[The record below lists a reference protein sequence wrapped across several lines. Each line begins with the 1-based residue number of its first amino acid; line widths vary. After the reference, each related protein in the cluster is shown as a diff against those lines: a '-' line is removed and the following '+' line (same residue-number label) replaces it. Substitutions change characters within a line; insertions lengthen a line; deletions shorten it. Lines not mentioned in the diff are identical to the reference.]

1 LERVRYDLF
10 LKLKFSMTRANTP
23 LDSLPVPSIG
33 VGGVLFN
40 GHQQVLLIKRNQPP
54 AKGLWSIP
62 GGRLESGE
70 SLVEACRREFYEE
83 TNLDVE
89 VKHVVA
95 VVERRLE
102 GFHYVIIDFWVQL
115 ADEKK
120 CFPIA
125 QSDVAEA
132 KWINLDDLGL
142 YDLVV
147 GLAEIIVRTYNSQVQ
162 GGLHDAN
169 ATGSDFIL
177 PLQVV

>member
-1 LERVRYDLF
+1 MKKSD
-10 LKLKFSMTRANTP
+10 AA

-83 TNLDVE
+83 TNLDVQ

-102 GFHYVIIDFWVQL
+102 GFHYLIIDFWVQL
-115 ADEKK
+115 VDENK

-125 QSDVAEA
+125 QSDVVEA
-132 KWINLDDLGL
+132 KWINLDDLGS
-142 YDLVV
+142 YNLVV
-147 GLAEIIVRTYNSQVQ
+147 GLAEIIVRTYNCQAQ

-169 ATGSDFIL
+169 ATGTDFIL
-177 PLQVV
+177 PLPIV

>member
-1 LERVRYDLF
+1 MKKSDAALE
-10 LKLKFSMTRANTP
+10 P
-23 LDSLPVPSIG
+23 LPVPSIG

-83 TNLDVE
+83 TNLDVQ

-115 ADEKK
+115 VVEDK
-120 CFPIA
+120 CFPVA

-132 KWINLDDLGL
+132 KWIRLDDLGS
-142 YDLVV
+142 YNLVV
-147 GLAEIIVRTYNSQVQ
+147 GLAEIIVRTYNCQAQ

-169 ATGSDFIL
+169 AAGTDFIL
-177 PLQVV
+177 PLPIV